1 MTLKFHST
9 VAIAALLACGT
20 AASQV
25 TFYEREDFR
34 GRSFA
39 VDKQV
44 NNLRRAGFDDQA
56 SSLVVQRGTWEVCE
70 DVRFEGRCAELRPGR
85 YDSLRSAGLD
95 GRISSIRPVA
105 AAVANAGQIT
115 FYEGEGFRGRAFNA
129 DRRVEDFS
137 GSGFNDRTSSIVVD
151 RGRWEVCE
159 HANFQ
164 GRCTVLRQGS
174 YESLRDLGLE
184 NQISS
189 VRPVERNRRAGNE
202 VAPPL
207 AAPNY
212 AWRQRPDER
221 TYEAQVTSVRA
232 VVGPPNQRCWM
243 ERQQV
248 SQPGGSQANIGGAVL
263 GGLIGGILGHQV
275 GGGSG
280 KQIATAGGAVAGA
293 VVGSQVGRNNNSNNA
308 DLGQDVQRC
317 ENVASATPEYYD
329 VTYNYRGTD
338 HRVQMSAPPGNTI
351 AVNASGEPRQ

>member
-1 MTLKFHST
+1 MTQLLRST
-9 VAIAALLACGT
+9 AALAALLVCGT
-20 AASQV
+20 AAAQV
-25 TFYEREDFR
+25 TLYEREGFR
-34 GRSFA
+34 GRTFA
-39 VDKQV
+39 VDRQV
-44 NNLRRAGFDDQA
+44 DDMSRAGFNDRT
-56 SSLVVQRGTWEVCE
+56 SSIVVERGTWLVCE
-70 DVRFEGRCAELRPGR
+70 DARFEGRCAELRPGR
-85 YDSLRSAGLD
+85 YESLRNAGLD

-105 AAVANAGQIT
+105 AAVQGGNAGQIT

-129 DRRVEDFS
+129 DRRVDDFS
-137 GSGFNDRTSSIVVD
+137 RTGFNDRASSIVVD

-164 GRCTVLRQGS
+164 GRCTVLRKGS
-174 YESLRDLGLE
+174 YDSLRDMGLE

-189 VRPVERNRRAGNE
+189 VRPVERNRRGSNE
-202 VAPPL
+202 AAPQL
-207 AAPNY
+207 ATPNY

-221 TYEAQVTSVRA
+221 TYDAQVTSVRA

-248 SQPGGSQANIGGAVL
+248 SQPSAGHNIGGAVI

-293 VVGSQVGRNNNSNNA
+293 VVGSQVGRNNNA
-308 DLGQDVQRC
+308 ELGQDVQRC
-317 ENVASATPEYYD
+317 ENVASTTPEYWD
-329 VTYNYRGTD
+329 VTYNHWGTD

-351 AVNASGEPRQ
+351 AVNASCEPRQ